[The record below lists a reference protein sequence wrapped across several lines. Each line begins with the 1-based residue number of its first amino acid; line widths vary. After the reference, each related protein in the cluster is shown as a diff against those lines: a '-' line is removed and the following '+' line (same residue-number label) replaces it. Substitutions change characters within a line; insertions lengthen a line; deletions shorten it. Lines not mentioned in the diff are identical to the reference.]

1 MSTSGDDRDGA
12 WIGVATFTILTESAS
27 SLKDKRGMIA
37 PIVERLRTR
46 FPVSVAR
53 LAYLDQLGKER
64 IGMVVMNG
72 DPDVCRSVLDKAVA
86 FVASFGF
93 RLEDTLVEVDRWD

>member
-1 MSTSGDDRDGA
+1 
-12 WIGVATFTILTESAS
+12 
-27 SLKDKRGMIA
+27 
-37 PIVERLRTR
+37 
-46 FPVSVAR
+46 
-53 LAYLDQLGKER
+53 
-64 IGMVVMNG
+64 MVVMNG